1 MAVSKK
7 ESNYLYLWDI
17 RKNLT
22 TDLKKMKKTINF
34 GFACIL
40 FVSGSMLFAQTEEN
54 PWAVSIGAN
63 IVSIQD
69 DDVDAG
75 ASFGVPAVSLSRYIA
90 GGFSIGAQYASNNIK
105 EAASNGDDLGY
116 YSLDGIVKY
125 NLGKN
130 DKVLPY
136 LFAGYGFTNFSE
148 GEVDSDG
155 AFPSTEVSR
164 TVLGGAGV
172 NVRLTDNIKANVSAS
187 YRSSSENYA
196 YNHLQHTVGISYIFG
211 ANDAD
216 KDGVSDE
223 KDVCPDI
230 PGLKEFDGCPD
241 TDGDGIPDNKDAC
254 PEEAGKA
261 ELNGCPD
268 ADEDGIADAEDAC
281 PNAAG
286 SAEMNG
292 CPDSDADGI
301 ADKDDNCPNEA
312 GAMENNGCPWADS
325 DNDGVLDKDDAC
337 PNEAGDADNKGC
349 PADPKALM
357 DMLADENT
365 VIYFTASSA
374 DISGDSSSLISS
386 LAELLKKYPTAT
398 INVNGH
404 ASSDGS
410 KAFNQNLSEQ
420 RANAVKA
427 ALVAGGIDGARINAV
442 GYGEDKPIKSN
453 GTVKGRAANRRV
465 DFDRKVEISVQ

>member
-1 MAVSKK
+1 
-7 ESNYLYLWDI
+7 
-17 RKNLT
+17 
-22 TDLKKMKKTINF
+22 MKKTFNF
-34 GFACIL
+34 GIACTL
-40 FVSGSMLFAQTEEN
+40 LLASSMLLAQTEEN
-54 PWAVSIGAN
+54 PWAVSIGVN
-63 IVSIQD
+63 LVSIQD
-69 DDVDAG
+69 DAVDGGTNFG
-75 ASFGVPAVSLSRYIA
+75 APAVSLSRYIA

-105 EAASNGDDLGY
+105 DTPTDGNDLGY

-125 NLGKN
+125 NLGKSE
-130 DKVLPY
+130 KVLPY
-136 LFAGYGFTNFSE
+136 LFAGYGFSSFSD
-148 GEVDSDG
+148 GDTDSDG
-155 AFPSTEVSR
+155 MFPSSDVAR

-172 NVRLTDNIKANVSAS
+172 NVRLTDNLKANVSAS

-196 YNHLQHTVGISYIFG
+196 YNHLQHTVGVSYIFG

-216 KDGVSDE
+216 KDGVSDK
-223 KDVCPDI
+223 KDVCPDV

-268 ADEDGIADAEDAC
+268 ADDDGIADAEDAC

-292 CPDSDADGI
+292 CPDSDSDGV
-301 ADKDDNCPNEA
+301 ADKDDKCPEEA
-312 GAMENNGCPWADS
+312 GAMENDGCPWKDS

-337 PNEAGDADNKGC
+337 PEEAGDAANNGC
-349 PADPKALM
+349 PANPKELEE
-357 DMLADENT
+357 MLSNEST

-374 DISGDSSSLISS
+374 DISGDASSLISN
-386 LAELLKKYPTAT
+386 LAELLKKYPNAE

-410 KAFNQNLSEQ
+410 KAYNQKLSEK
-420 RANAVKA
+420 RAEAVKA
-427 ALVAGGIDGARINAV
+427 ALIAGGIDGSKIKAV
-442 GYGEDKPIKSN
+442 GYGEDKPVQSN
-453 GTVKGRAANRRV
+453 ATMKGRAANRRV
-465 DFDRKVEISVQ
+465 EFDRKVEITVE